1 MPRLKRV
8 EPYVSPGF
16 TRVRRGR
23 GFGYV
28 HLDGGVAGRAERA
41 RIADLAIPPAWE
53 EVWISD
59 APNAHILAVG
69 VDAAGRRQYL
79 YHPAWRERQDAE
91 KFLRMTA
98 LAEALPR
105 ARRSVARDL
114 AFDPLAGQEA
124 SDGLTRERV
133 LAAAFRTLDLG
144 AIRIGSEE
152 SLAGFRSRGLTTL
165 LVRNALL
172 DDDETVRFRFRAKG
186 GVAQDLRVSD
196 ASLAT
201 FVERAGVRSAGARL
215 YAWSE
220 GRAMRAAAPVD
231 VNGDIRERTGGDF
244 TAKDF
249 RTLRGTVVAADRL
262 ADLGPAGTVRAR
274 RAAIRE
280 AIDEAS
286 RVLGNTPTIARA
298 SYVDPRVLAA
308 YERGIVVA
316 SGPDRERRLLE
327 LLGPADDDAA

>member
-23 GFGYV
+23 GFTYV
-28 HLDGGVAGRAERA
+28 HSDGGVAGRAERD
-41 RIADLAIPPAWE
+41 RIAELAIPPAWE
-53 EVWISD
+53 DVWIAD

-79 YHPAWRERQDAE
+79 YHPVWRERQDAE

-98 LAEALPR
+98 LAESLP
-105 ARRSVARDL
+105 VARQSVLGDL
-114 AFDPLAGQEA
+114 ALAE
-124 SDGLTRERV
+124 LPRERV

-165 LVRNALL
+165 LVRNASL
-172 DDDETVRFRFRAKG
+172 DDAETVRLHFRAKG
-186 GVAQDLRVSD
+186 GVAQDLRVTD
-196 ASLAT
+196 APLAAYI
-201 FVERAGVRSAGARL
+201 ERARRRSAAARL
-215 YAWSE
+215 YAWSA
-220 GRAMRAAAPVD
+220 GRAMRAVGPAD
-231 VNGDIRERTGGDF
+231 VNEDIRARTGGDF

-249 RTLRGTVVAADRL
+249 RTLRGTIVAADHL
-262 ADLGPAGTVRAR
+262 AALGVANTARAR
-274 RAAIRE
+274 SRAIRE
-280 AIDEAS
+280 AIEETA
-286 RVLGNTPTIARA
+286 RVLGNTPAIARG

-308 YERGIVVA
+308 YEEGRVVA
-316 SGPDRERRLLE
+316 SGADRERRLLE
-327 LLGPADDDAA
+327 LLIDDQDT

>member
-16 TRVRRGR
+16 ARVRRGR

-28 HLDGGVAGRAERA
+28 HSDGGPAGRAERT
-41 RIADLAIPPAWE
+41 RIADLAIPPAWQ

-98 LAEALPR
+98 LAETLPR
-105 ARRSVARDL
+105 ARRGVARDL
-114 AFDPLAGQEA
+114 ALDALP
-124 SDGLTRERV
+124 RERV
-133 LAAAFRTLDLG
+133 LAAAFRTLELG

-165 LVRNALL
+165 LVRNARL

-186 GVAQDLRVSD
+186 GIAQDMRVAD
-196 ASLAT
+196 ASLAA
-201 FVERAGVRSAGARL
+201 FVAQAADRSAAARL
-215 YAWSE
+215 YAWTH
-220 GRAMRAAAPVD
+220 GRGMRAAGPVD

-262 ADLGPAGTVRAR
+262 AELGPAGSARAR
-274 RAAIRE
+274 KAAIRE
-280 AIDEAS
+280 AIEEAS

-298 SYVDPRVLAA
+298 SYVDPRVLGA
-308 YERGIVVA
+308 YEHGRVVA
-316 SGPDRERRLLE
+316 SGPNRERRLLE
-327 LLGPADDDAA
+327 LLGPADELA